1 MGHLMLPLLSFWTF
15 FSQFCFYDFLFIL
28 NILTFGG
35 HVLYM
40 CCFFF
45 FNSLCWALGVHFQY
59 EHEVLLFWKH
69 FLITSLIL
77 SPAICLLVRCW
88 TLPRWPSGFLIRIF
102 HLSIFLFYF
111 SEISQ
116 IWFSNFSIK
125 LFSMLTNRS
134 LLSGRYFLVRIYS
147 IFTGKCLLHVAT
159 FSQISLRMYTRV

>member
-1 MGHLMLPLLSFWTF
+1 MTF
-15 FSQFCFYDFLFIL
+15 FLSLIFWHL
-28 NILTFGG
+28 
-35 HVLYM
+35 VVM
-40 CCFFF
+40 CYTCVVF

-88 TLPRWPSGFLIRIF
+88 TLPRWPSGFLVRIF

-125 LFSMLTNRS
+125 LFSTLTNRS
-134 LLSGRYFLVRIYS
+134 LLSGRYFLVCAYS